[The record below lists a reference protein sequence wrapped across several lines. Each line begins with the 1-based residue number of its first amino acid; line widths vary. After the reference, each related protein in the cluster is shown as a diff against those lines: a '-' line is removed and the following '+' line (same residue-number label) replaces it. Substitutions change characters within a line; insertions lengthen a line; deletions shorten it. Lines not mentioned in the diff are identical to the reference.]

1 MSAPSHD
8 SQVRNHLDGARH
20 LLGTWPGRFRYPEVL
35 ALLTRGQSS
44 YGPEDAVELARA
56 VLARLGGRP
65 VGLACEDLLERG
77 EFDAAEY
84 LLAGCADLRPYDAER
99 LARQLESLRVRAAE
113 LVRQRLGALARRAQG
128 AGVAWEDD
136 PAGTEALVER
146 ARSGRPA
153 VVARLDAL
161 ADDLERRIADAARA
175 LADRLPPTERTGPD
189 GQAVAR
195 VRALL
200 DAGELVAATAL
211 LNREPPGA
219 PIPEGMTAP
228 PVWKA
233 EWDPRQFLDYHL
245 NPGRLRP
252 PAFVDWRAADREGQ
266 ELLAAYGRLEHD
278 LSAAA
283 AAGFAHALCCFLGVP
298 PGPMTATPVEH
309 SAFHLTFLDGL
320 FGGPALSRLHP
331 TGRVDLYVGG
341 PGAVG
346 LPDTGE
352 DERPCV
358 VVGPQVEPSGYT
370 DRRPTAVLTLRDLL
384 RLVVLAEVPDRAAAL
399 LGVLAPQWPVS
410 ALAGHSGAELG
421 RILGGEADVAW
432 RTLRWIS
439 RLSLGCGPAAVQA
452 MEHCTGMD
460 PHLLLV
466 MLRYAQDPADGAGPV
481 RRWAAAEGGWQRDEA
496 LTHAL
501 REELT
506 ARCGG
511 PAAEAA
517 WWAALA
523 ASDPVGGQ
531 VGREEAADMAE
542 AYGAG
547 PGVRARVSGA
557 VDELV
562 RRGLLTPVPD
572 GDGELRVPPGGVVRA
587 LRAEAEQQL
596 TVLLGRLA
604 LEREGRGDGPRAW
617 RLNRYATLPVYPRLR
632 ESPCAL
638 DEFGEEIER
647 ELSSEDLRRVAAAE
661 TELGPLLG
669 SLGPEFEEAHP
680 HVGLDVRCPPGLRVA
695 VPEPELR
702 VVLYEVMDN
711 AAEALAGQDGVLQIL
726 VERESPEVLVVLRD
740 SGPGLPERARSRPA
754 RIFGP
759 TWTTRGEGRG
769 RGLHRVRRFLQSR
782 ATDDVSADIEILDP
796 GNRAL
801 TGAAFRLVLP
811 EQEN

>member
-35 ALLTRGQSS
+35 ALLARRQPS

-65 VGLACEDLLERG
+65 VRVVCEELLERG

-84 LLAGCADLRPYDAER
+84 LLAGSGDLRPYDAER
-99 LARQLESLRVRAAE
+99 LARQLESLRVKAAE
-113 LVRQRLGALARRAQG
+113 LVGQRLDALARRAQG
-128 AGVAWEDD
+128 AGVAWRED
-136 PAGTEALVER
+136 PVEAEVLVEQ
-146 ARSGRPA
+146 ARSGRPR
-153 VVARLDAL
+153 VVARLDAM
-161 ADDLERRIADAARA
+161 ADELERRIADASRELAARFPPA
-175 LADRLPPTERTGPD
+175 ADQGAED
-189 GQAVAR
+189 QAVAR
-195 VRALL
+195 IRALV

-219 PIPEGMTAP
+219 PIPEAMTAP

-233 EWDPRQFLDYHL
+233 DWDPRQFLDFHL

-252 PAFVDWRAADREGQ
+252 PAFVDWRAADRAGRG
-266 ELLAAYGRLEHD
+266 LLEAYGRLEHD
-278 LSAAA
+278 LSAEA
-283 AAGFAHALCCFLGVP
+283 AAGFARALCRFLGAP
-298 PGPMTATPVEH
+298 PAGPMTATPVED
-309 SAFHLTFLDGL
+309 SSFHLAFLDGL
-320 FGGPALSRLHP
+320 FTGPALSRLHP

-358 VVGPQVEPSGYT
+358 AVGPRVEPPGYT

-384 RLVVLAEVPDRAAAL
+384 RLVVLTEVPDRAAAL
-399 LGVLAPQWPVS
+399 LGMLAPQWPVA
-410 ALAGHSGAELG
+410 ALAGHNGPELG
-421 RILGGEADVAW
+421 RILGAEADVAW

-466 MLRYAQDPADGAGPV
+466 MLRYAERPADGAHPV
-481 RRWAAAEGGWQRDEA
+481 RRWAAAEGGWQQDEA

-523 ASDPVGGQ
+523 ASDAVGGH
-531 VGREEAADMAE
+531 VGREEVADMAE
-542 AYGAG
+542 ACGAE
-547 PGVRARVSGA
+547 PWVRERTLAA
-557 VDELV
+557 VDDLV
-562 RRGLLTPVPD
+562 RRGLLTGA
-572 GDGELRVPPGGVVRA
+572 GDELRVPLSGIVRA

-596 TVLLGRLA
+596 TVLLDRLA
-604 LEREGRGDGPRAW
+604 LEREERGDGPKPW
-617 RLNRYATLPVYPRLR
+617 HLNRYATVPLYPRLR
-632 ESPCAL
+632 ETPGGYE
-638 DEFGEEIER
+638 EFAEEARRQLAE
-647 ELSSEDLRRVAAAE
+647 EDFAGAGTPGAE
-661 TELGPLLG
+661 PAVLIA
-669 SLGPEFEEAHP
+669 SLQPEFEEAHP
-680 HVGLDVRCPPGLRVA
+680 YAGLDVRCPPGLRVA
-695 VPEPELR
+695 VPEPVLR
-702 VVLYEVMDN
+702 AVLYEVMDN

-726 VERESPEVLVVLRD
+726 VERDSPEVLIVLRD
-740 SGPGLPERARSRPA
+740 SGPGLPEKAASRPA

-769 RGLHRVRRFLQSR
+769 RGLHRVRRFLQSC
-782 ATDDVSADIEILDP
+782 ATDDVSADIEVLDSD
-796 GNRAL
+796 NRAL

-811 EQEN
+811 ESED

>member
-35 ALLTRGQSS
+35 ALLARRQSS

-65 VGLACEDLLERG
+65 VRVVCEELLERG

-84 LLAGCADLRPYDAER
+84 LLAGCGDLRPYDAER
-99 LARQLESLRVRAAE
+99 LARRLESLRVKAAE
-113 LVRQRLGALARRAQG
+113 LVRQRLDALGRRAEG
-128 AGVAWEDD
+128 AGVAWRDD
-136 PAGTEALVER
+136 PAETEELVEQ
-146 ARSGRPA
+146 ARSGRPR
-153 VVARLDAL
+153 VMARLDAL
-161 ADDLERRIADAARA
+161 ADDLERRIADAARE
-175 LADRLPPTERTGPD
+175 LAARLPPPARAGAED
-189 GQAVAR
+189 QAVAR
-195 VRALL
+195 IRALL
-200 DAGELVAATAL
+200 DAGELVAAAAL

-228 PVWKA
+228 PVWKP

-252 PAFVDWRAADREGQ
+252 PAFVDWRAADRGAR
-266 ELLAAYGRLEHD
+266 ELLEAYGRLELD
-278 LSAAA
+278 LSAEAA
-283 AAGFAHALCCFLGVP
+283 VGFARALCRFLGAP
-298 PGPMTATPVEH
+298 PGPMTATPVEN
-309 SAFHLTFLDGL
+309 SSFHLAFLDGL
-320 FGGPALSRLHP
+320 FTGSALSRLHP

-341 PGAVG
+341 PGAIG

-358 VVGPQVEPSGYT
+358 AVGPRVEPSGYT

-384 RLVVLAEVPDRAAAL
+384 RLVVLTDVPDRAAAL
-399 LGVLAPQWPVS
+399 LGILAPQWPVS
-410 ALAGHSGAELG
+410 ALAGHSGPELG

-466 MLRYAQDPADGAGPV
+466 MLRYAQDPVDGADPV
-481 RRWAAAEGGWQRDEA
+481 RRWAAAEGGWQQDEE

-506 ARCGG
+506 ARCG
-511 PAAEAA
+511 PPVAEAA

-523 ASDPVGGQ
+523 ASDAVGGHL
-531 VGREEAADMAE
+531 GREDAADMAE
-542 AYGAG
+542 ACGAE
-547 PGVRARVSGA
+547 PWVRERILTA
-557 VDELV
+557 VDDLA
-562 RRGLLTPVPD
+562 RRGLLTAAPD
-572 GDGELRVPPGGVVRA
+572 GGGLRIPLSGVVRA

-596 TVLLGRLA
+596 TALLGRLA
-604 LEREGRGDGPRAW
+604 VEREERGDGPKAW
-617 RLNRYATLPVYPRLR
+617 HLNRYATVPLYARLR
-632 ESPCAL
+632 ETPDAYEELAEEARRRLAEEDFEATGGPDAEPAAL
-638 DEFGEEIER
+638 
-647 ELSSEDLRRVAAAE
+647 LA
-661 TELGPLLG
+661 
-669 SLGPEFEEAHP
+669 SLQPEFEEAHP
-680 HVGLDVRCPPGLRVA
+680 HARLDVRCPPGLRVA
-695 VPEPELR
+695 VPEPVLR
-702 VVLYEVMDN
+702 AVLYEVMDN
-711 AAEALAGQDGVLQIL
+711 AAEALAGQDGLLQIL
-726 VERESPEVLVVLRD
+726 VERESPEVLLVLRD
-740 SGPGLPERARSRPA
+740 SGPGLPEKARSRPA

-769 RGLHRVRRFLQSR
+769 RGLYRVRRFLQSC
-782 ATDDVSADIEILDP
+782 ATDDVSADIEVLASE
-796 GNRAL
+796 NRAL
-801 TGAAFRLVLP
+801 TGAAFQLVLP
-811 EQEN
+811 EQED